1 MERLR
6 TDFQSNAKHNAML
19 IRELLTIVER
29 FNREG
34 IPIIPFKDP
43 LSACKVYGN
52 VALRVFHDLD
62 VFIHEGDV
70 ARATEILRT
79 QGYTLIPRIDGIGEA
94 LEVAIAHDRLFA
106 KDPASYSRV
115 LADRAGPFDFAND
128 RAGTL
133 ELHWDFSL
141 GRQLSITRNNEQL
154 WARARKDPVD
164 GTQVCS
170 FSPEDSLLVACI
182 HGTIGHFWR
191 FWKLIVD
198 VAVLITA
205 DIALNWDQLMTIARE
220 HAQFAVCWATIH

>member
-1 MERLR
+1 MRASPSSPSR
-6 TDFQSNAKHNAML
+6 
-19 IRELLTIVER
+19 
-29 FNREG
+29 
-34 IPIIPFKDP
+34 IP
-43 LSACKVYGN
+43 SRACKVYGN

-154 WARARKDPVD
+154 WARARE
-164 GTQVCS
+164 GS
-170 FSPEDSLLVACI
+170 RRWHAGMLVLSGGQPSRGVHSRDDRTFLAI
-182 HGTIGHFWR
+182 LEAHR
-191 FWKLIVD
+191 
-198 VAVLITA
+198 
-205 DIALNWDQLMTIARE
+205 
-220 HAQFAVCWATIH
+220 